1 MLRSPLIRIIIGTIL
16 AIIVLGVLRYKP
28 WERGEQQTA
37 SDDDKPREQLSVG
50 FLPVT

>member
-1 MLRSPLIRIIIGTIL
+1 MLHSPLHRIIIGTLL

-28 WERGEQQTA
+28 WQEQTGNGV
-37 SDDDKPREQLSVG
+37 SRPREQLSVG